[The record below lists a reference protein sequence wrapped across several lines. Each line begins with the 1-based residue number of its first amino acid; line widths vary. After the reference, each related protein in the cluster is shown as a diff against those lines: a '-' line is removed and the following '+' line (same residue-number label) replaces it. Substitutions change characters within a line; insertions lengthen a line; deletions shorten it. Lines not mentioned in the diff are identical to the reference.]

1 MKQEYS
7 YLDKRDENG
16 VLLRYSGDELAYEV
30 ANNAL
35 RIIKNTR
42 TYDSLVESFPHKYI
56 DLYYEKMF
64 YLDFLPIAHQL
75 VIYQHDKRHL
85 GEDYLNNIDVSSF
98 PSKILL
104 QEIWPEP
111 GISYS
116 KPYNFQ
122 LKKKAKIIYKSVKEN
137 IILSRILNFT
147 NQNSD
152 KKNLQVNIA
161 VNYQEGFDL
170 NKRSDIFWYPKSGI
184 KAESVIIYYE
194 NPQMMLV
201 GNTEQTAQE
210 FFRKCGFKQIKL
222 WEWRAPINH
231 KFNDKLIKFKSLKQ
245 TNEIEKWLNKNAY
258 SLCKNILYWTSFFE
272 AHGIK
277 IHHEPV
283 ESGINII
290 IKQIAL
296 HNLGGCSV
304 GKLRSYPPTNIKGGF
319 LGYYP
324 NDIFFTWGNESA
336 KGIQTSNSHIENII
350 VTGFPYNSL
359 HYKPKNNFQSANKI
373 NKKKFSILL
382 LDTNNSPNKDL
393 MQVVDSFAMT
403 IFYKKFL
410 DWTRDD
416 QLIELT
422 IKPKKPHWLENLNGI
437 LETIE
442 DLERTTGRCHL
453 VNDPKGKMGSTFLRD
468 VDMVVSIS
476 VFLPSA
482 LFETTIHGARGVFWD
497 YANIR
502 IHEPNLYKWGENKVI
517 FSDLDEM
524 LSRLEIFKN
533 NHEKYPA
540 LGDWSEHLDDIDPF
554 RDNRG
559 GERIGTYMRWL
570 LEGFEQGMDREEN
583 ILKANQLY
591 ADAWGKDKIF
601 KSATEN
607 TTSITAEQ

>member
-1 MKQEYS
+1 LTKFH
-7 YLDKRDENG
+7 YLDKRDDHG
-16 VLLRYSGDELAYEV
+16 VLLRYSAYELAYEV

-35 RIIKNTR
+35 RIIKNTQI
-42 TYDSLVESFPHKYI
+42 YDYLVKSFPSKYI

-64 YLDFLPIAHQL
+64 FLDFLPIAHQL

-85 GEDYLNNIDVSSF
+85 GEEYINNIDVSSF

-111 GISYS
+111 GINYS

-122 LKKKAKIIYKSVKEN
+122 LKKIAKIIYKSVKES
-137 IILSRILNFT
+137 IYSSRILNYN

-152 KKNLQVNIA
+152 KKTLQVNIA

-170 NKRSDIFWYPKSGI
+170 NNRTDIFWYPKSGI
-184 KAESVIIYYE
+184 KSESVIVYYE
-194 NPQMMLV
+194 NQQTMLDKDA
-201 GNTEQTAQE
+201 EQTAKE
-210 FFRKCGFKQIKL
+210 FFRKCGFRQIKL

-231 KFNDKLIKFKSLKQ
+231 KFKDKLIKFKSLKQ
-245 TNEIEKWLNKNAY
+245 TNEIEKWLNKTAY
-258 SLCKNILYWTSFFE
+258 SLCKSILYWSTFFE
-272 AHGIK
+272 ENGIK
-277 IHHEPV
+277 LHYEHS
-283 ESGINII
+283 ESGLESI

-296 HNLGGCSV
+296 HNLGGLSV
-304 GKLRSYPPTNIKGGF
+304 GKLRSVPLNLKGAF

-324 NDIFFTWGNESA
+324 NDIFFTWGNKSA
-336 KGIQTSNSHIENII
+336 KGILSSNPHIENII
-350 VTGFPYNSL
+350 VTGFPYCSRNN
-359 HYKPKNNFQSANKI
+359 KTKNNFQNGNKI

-403 IFYKKFL
+403 MFYKKFL

-416 QLIELT
+416 QSIELT

-437 LETIE
+437 LEIIE
-442 DLERTTGRCHL
+442 DLERTTSRCHL
-453 VNDPKGKMGSTFLRD
+453 VKDPQGKMASTFLQD

-476 VFLPSA
+476 AFMPSA
-482 LFETTIHGARGVFWD
+482 LIETVINGARGVIWD
-497 YANIR
+497 YPNFR
-502 IHEPNLYKWGENKVI
+502 LHEPDLYKWGENKVI

-524 LSRLEIFKN
+524 LSRLEIYKN
-533 NHEKYPA
+533 NPEKYPD
-540 LGDWSEHLDDIDPF
+540 LGDWSEHLDDNDPF

-601 KSATEN
+601 KSTKR
-607 TTSITAEQ
+607 ITRPISVKP